1 MYLSGKELL
10 ICLEMESTEWNWGVL
25 QVLSS
30 WWELKEGQGW
40 ARLCSGLHSSLG
52 KQRGENVKG
61 STWAACLQYVGTPGV
76 SAPHGDKA
84 VPTQNPSLPS
94 GPPEALQ
101 CPRDVWRAPNLFGNC
116 RSLSVLCEDAP
127 SSCSSSLF
135 LPTPWTNTGKRET
148 EKHAGFPYQSVGTV
162 VQIDIN

>member
-52 KQRGENVKG
+52 KQGRKCERKHTGWMSAICG
-61 STWAACLQYVGTPGV
+61 DTWGLCTTWGQGCA
-76 SAPHGDKA
+76 H
-84 VPTQNPSLPS
+84 
-94 GPPEALQ
+94 PE
-101 CPRDVWRAPNLFGNC
+101 PF
-116 RSLSVLCEDAP
+116 
-127 SSCSSSLF
+127 SSLR
-135 LPTPWTNTGKRET
+135 TT
-148 EKHAGFPYQSVGTV
+148 
-162 VQIDIN
+162 

>member
-76 SAPHGDKA
+76 SAMHGDKA
-84 VPTQNPSLPS
+84 VPTQ
-94 GPPEALQ
+94 G
-101 CPRDVWRAPNLFGNC
+101 WGRA
-116 RSLSVLCEDAP
+116 V
-127 SSCSSSLF
+127 
-135 LPTPWTNTGKRET
+135 PT
-148 EKHAGFPYQSVGTV
+148 
-162 VQIDIN
+162 